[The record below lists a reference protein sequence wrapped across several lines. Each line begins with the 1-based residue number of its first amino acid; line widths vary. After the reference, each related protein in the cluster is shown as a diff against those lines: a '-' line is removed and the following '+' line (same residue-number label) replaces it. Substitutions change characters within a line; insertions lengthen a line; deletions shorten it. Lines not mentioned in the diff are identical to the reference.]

1 MAGVVQEV
9 QGFLGPIGAF
19 FGKLFQSPKGTGA
32 TAQGKPAT
40 KAKPVAKKK
49 AYVDET
55 KVMATVVEHLTE
67 FFRLQEQLA
76 AHIRA
81 EEEKSRNVYDPD
93 ANLMEAALKRVMA
106 MDQMAALEVTIR
118 ETMVYQSPPEMGALY
133 SKVFE
138 MRDVIKDEQ
147 EAARLKE
154 EAKERYK
161 QWQRQEARR
170 DFQQKSAYLIAT
182 AILLLYLWAWFLFVG
197 RLGKI

>member
-1 MAGVVQEV
+1 
-9 QGFLGPIGAF
+9 
-19 FGKLFQSPKGTGA
+19 
-32 TAQGKPAT
+32 
-40 KAKPVAKKK
+40 
-49 AYVDET
+49 
-55 KVMATVVEHLTE
+55 
-67 FFRLQEQLA
+67 
-76 AHIRA
+76 
-81 EEEKSRNVYDPD
+81 
-93 ANLMEAALKRVMA
+93 
-106 MDQMAALEVTIR
+106 
-118 ETMVYQSPPEMGALY
+118 
-133 SKVFE
+133 